1 MKTTKIVMGMAA
13 AAVMA
18 LSLTG
23 CMGAGNSFAGII
35 DYSQKKNTTT
45 HAEAT
50 ASINYTNDTTGFV
63 RDIRRFDRKKKGIT
77 ARIVMEDAKGVPGV
91 MGIAFDMKK
100 NSDGTWNFILA
111 GAGYAIDSADS
122 TKAPCVYIARYRN
135 IKPENFTARDF
146 GCADGQGD
154 HHDFDITGQNAN
166 KYRYFTDDLIS
177 NNAMNIVIEVQALT
191 ESEDPTNA
199 YTVRFY
205 KENGENVDKFVGL
218 SDIKN
223 GEASDVRNLA
233 LVSVDL
239 PRADVDNS
247 TGTVQE
253 QMGFYANVYGS
264 KTLKGEWQVADIAH
278 NPNVSKTASDNGDD
292 SFIKLNF

>member
-18 LSLTG
+18 LCLTG

-35 DYSQKKNTTT
+35 DYSQIKNNTT

-63 RDIRRFDRKKKGIT
+63 RDIRRFDRNKKGIT
-77 ARIVMEDAKGVPGV
+77 ARIVMEDAKGGPGV

-122 TKAPCVYIARYRN
+122 KKAPCVYIARYRN

-146 GCADGQGD
+146 GAKGD
-154 HHDFDITGQNAN
+154 EHYDFTIPGQNDNA
-166 KYRYFTDDLIS
+166 YRYFSDALIS

-205 KENGENVDKFVGL
+205 QENGENVDKFVGL
-218 SDIKN
+218 SDKKK
-223 GEASDVRNLA
+223 GEASDVRGSA
-233 LVSVDL
+233 LVSADL

-247 TGTVQE
+247 TGTVQK